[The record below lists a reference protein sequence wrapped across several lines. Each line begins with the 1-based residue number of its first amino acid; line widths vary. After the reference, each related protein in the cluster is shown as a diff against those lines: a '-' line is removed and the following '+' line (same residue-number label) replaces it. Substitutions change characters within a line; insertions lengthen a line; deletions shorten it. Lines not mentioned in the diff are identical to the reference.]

1 MFRVEVLATGIKI
14 ESSNQRGPIKGSRI
28 AKINRS
34 RTHGCNLTFD
44 PLKIKCS
51 RASKRNNQ
59 AIFVDQKLDPGCKH
73 LNRQHASDYPLVLHC
88 NKLSVL
94 IGNRLAHKLG
104 TILTTIFKY

>member
-1 MFRVEVLATGIKI
+1 MSRVEVLATGIKI
-14 ESSNQRGPIKGSRI
+14 ESSNQRPFWGPIKGSRI

-44 PLKIKCS
+44 LLKIKCS
-51 RASKRNNQ
+51 RASEGNNQ
-59 AIFVDQKLDPGCKH
+59 AIFGDPSCKY

-94 IGNRLAHKLG
+94 MNR
-104 TILTTIFKY
+104 

>member
-1 MFRVEVLATGIKI
+1 MSHVEVLVTGIKI
-14 ESSNQRGPIKGSRI
+14 ASSNQRPFWGGGAIKGSRI
-28 AKINRS
+28 ARINQS

-51 RASKRNNQ
+51 RASEGNNQ
-59 AIFVDQKLDPGCKH
+59 AIFGDQKLDPGCKH

-94 IGNRLAHKLG
+94 MNR
-104 TILTTIFKY
+104 